1 MGVARRKMR
10 TGLDALFLPDSVAV
24 IGATEREGTVGRTIL
39 ESGRV
44 FGEALR
50 SGGGFRSRS
59 GDLRS
64 SPLSVRVE
72 KNECA
77 D

>member
-39 ESGRV
+39 ENVLHPSFHGK
-44 FGEALR
+44 A
-50 SGGGFRSRS
+50 
-59 GDLRS
+59 
-64 SPLSVRVE
+64 
-72 KNECA
+72 
-77 D
+77 